1 MLPAGG
7 SVGRGGKGWAQRP
20 DSGLGGGGALSC
32 GLCSRSERGVLRPFF
47 HAGAQARVFREACAV
62 GGGARTTPLARTTAP
77 ELCVQL
83 RPGVSQVVDSWVLC
97 LLSQRIDLICAGPI
111 FTAGRLPA
119 PAFQPKTT
127 CVSRGGPACVS
138 GCFASVG
145 EAHAAISGLSWPFGA
160 SSHWIPGKKDSKR
173 DEY

>member
-83 RPGVSQVVDSWVLC
+83 RPGVSQVVDSGFFAYFPNELTSSVLVLFSLRGGC
-97 LLSQRIDLICAGPI
+97 LL
-111 FTAGRLPA
+111 RLFSLRPRA
-119 PAFQPKTT
+119 
-127 CVSRGGPACVS
+127 
-138 GCFASVG
+138 
-145 EAHAAISGLSWPFGA
+145 
-160 SSHWIPGKKDSKR
+160 
-173 DEY
+173 